1 MKIESRVDITKFIIS
16 LEQKF
21 DVDKW
26 KVNGVDIWPPIRI
39 SIIFFLIRTYL
50 TKIDLSPIEIAK
62 PVNKKSDLKG
72 QLKELIIQVKNYAKY
87 KIWIKKLKE
96 KRTLFFSNSINL
108 SIHENKNII
117 RFIDP
122 LVWEYSLEN
131 DSCIIDYGT
140 YNNNYKFF
148 NESIRVDLNY
158 GIQFYDSYKEYFL
171 NLFSTSNEKNK
182 INPAFQDF
190 INYLNNLDPIFHQLE
205 NELKSIFKKDSYY
218 SFYNN
223 FFYDILKKIKP
234 KSLVIMVY
242 YENHLNFAIT
252 FMANKLKIKTIEMQ
266 HGPQTENQTAYG
278 NFTKIPIEGFNSM
291 PKIYWCWDESSRS
304 PINKW
309 IVNKSNVYA
318 ILGGNPWIEYWKN
331 KNIKSENSNY
341 ILYSLQPKPLELD
354 QLFPDSIVRI
364 IKSKK
369 FPWVLRTHP
378 RQDKTALLNF
388 LQEIDILD
396 KIDIEDSNISPL
408 PLSIYNCLLHV
419 TNFSG
424 TTIEAAIMKKKTVL
438 LHNIGMLNC
447 ISLIEENLAIH
458 LDPNNPNFELDF
470 YSFAEK
476 ILSDIHIESNKIKI
490 DKSEVK
496 IDHVFIKNM
505 LLEG

>member
-1 MKIESRVDITKFIIS
+1 MKIETRVDITKFIVE

-39 SIIFFLIRTYL
+39 SIIFFLVRTYL
-50 TKIDLSPIEIAK
+50 AKTELSPIELANPI
-62 PVNKKSDLKG
+62 KKKANLKL
-72 QLKELIIQVKNYAKY
+72 QLNELIIQLKNFVKY
-87 KIWIKKLKE
+87 KIWIQKLKE

-108 SIHENKNII
+108 SIFENKNII

-122 LVWEYSLEN
+122 LVWKYSLEN
-131 DSCIIDYGT
+131 DSYIIDYGSY
-140 YNNNYKFF
+140 YNNEFF
-148 NESIRVDLNY
+148 NENLRVDLNY
-158 GIQFYDSYKEYFL
+158 GIQFYDSYKKYFL
-171 NLFSTSNEKNK
+171 NLFSSSTNDNK
-182 INPAFQDF
+182 INTAFQDF
-190 INYLNNLDPIFHQLE
+190 INYLNNLDPIFHHLE

-218 SFYNN
+218 SFYNT

-252 FMANKLKIKTIEMQ
+252 YMANKLKIKTIEMQ

-278 NFTKIPIEGFNSM
+278 NFTKIPFQGFNSM

-304 PINKW
+304 PINNW
-309 IVNKSNVYA
+309 IVDKSKVNS

-331 KNIKSENSNY
+331 KNIKSENCNY
-341 ILYSLQPKPLELD
+341 ILYSLQPKPLELI
-354 QLFPDSIVRI
+354 QLFPDSIIQI
-364 IKSKK
+364 INSNK
-369 FPWVLRTHP
+369 FSWVLRSHP
-378 RQDKTALLNF
+378 RQDKIELLNF
-388 LQEIDILD
+388 LQEINILD
-396 KIDIEDSNISPL
+396 KVSIEDSNHSPL
-408 PLSIYNCLLHV
+408 PLSIYNCLFHV

-447 ISLIEENLAIH
+447 ISLIEENLAIY
-458 LDPNNPNFELDF
+458 LDPNNPDFEIDF

-476 ILSDIHIESNKIKI
+476 ILSDNNIVSNNIKI
-490 DKSEVK
+490 NKLEEK